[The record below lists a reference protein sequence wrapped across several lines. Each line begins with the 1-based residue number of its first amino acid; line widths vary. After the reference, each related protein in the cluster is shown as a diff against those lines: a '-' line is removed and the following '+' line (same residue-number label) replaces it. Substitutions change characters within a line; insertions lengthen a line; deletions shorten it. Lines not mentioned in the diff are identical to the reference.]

1 MTWSIIRATVL
12 VIRVSFAWLLT
23 NSVEEAGGTVQYSM
37 LDDIL
42 VQQQEEMGGT
52 YSPFSFQVIDS
63 QRWLLF
69 CLMLVVL
76 NFLLCKEDWFFCKR
90 CFARILGQLLHI
102 WIRTQLV
109 FSSSQLPAWCLC
121 WQIQTPV
128 CL

>member
-76 NFLLCKEDWFFCKR
+76 VKAELIVQYHPKVSE
-90 CFARILGQLLHI
+90 A
-102 WIRTQLV
+102 V
-109 FSSSQLPAWCLC
+109 SYFS
-121 WQIQTPV
+121 
-128 CL
+128 